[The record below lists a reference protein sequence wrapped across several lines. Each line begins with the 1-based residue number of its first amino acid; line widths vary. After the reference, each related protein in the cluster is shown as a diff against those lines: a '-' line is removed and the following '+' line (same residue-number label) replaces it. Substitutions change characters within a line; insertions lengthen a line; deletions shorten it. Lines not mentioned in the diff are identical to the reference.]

1 MVLQILE
8 VACDMT
14 SQDGK
19 VAAVLSA
26 AGSIPFVCAAGG
38 FDG

>member
-1 MVLQILE
+1 MVLKILE

-19 VAAVLSA
+19 VAAVLSV
-26 AGSIPFVCAAGG
+26 AGSIPFVYAAGG
-38 FDG
+38 CD